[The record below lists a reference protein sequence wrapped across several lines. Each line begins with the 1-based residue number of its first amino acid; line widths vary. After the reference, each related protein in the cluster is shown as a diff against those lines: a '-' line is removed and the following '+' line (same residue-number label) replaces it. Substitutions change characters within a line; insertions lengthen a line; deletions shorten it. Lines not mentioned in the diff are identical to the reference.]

1 MFFTYTINLLKRN
14 FHNSNKHNLTIK
26 LTGGKKIGKTLS
38 AIHPFFFFRLKILF
52 ALHVQSVGNAKIIKK
67 KNSLILY

>member
-26 LTGGKKIGKTLS
+26 LTDWGKKIGKNLS
-38 AIHPFFFFRLKILF
+38 AIYLFFFSLQIIF
-52 ALHVQSVGNAKIIKK
+52 ALHVPSVGNTKINKK
-67 KNSLILY
+67 KNPLILY